1 MISFK
6 AAESMSYLHYKREFW
21 RLMLAYWHEYGS
33 RHPERAEFI
42 AERITVAEAQVAKWA
57 TG

>member
-1 MISFK
+1 
-6 AAESMSYLHYKREFW
+6 MSYLHYKREFW